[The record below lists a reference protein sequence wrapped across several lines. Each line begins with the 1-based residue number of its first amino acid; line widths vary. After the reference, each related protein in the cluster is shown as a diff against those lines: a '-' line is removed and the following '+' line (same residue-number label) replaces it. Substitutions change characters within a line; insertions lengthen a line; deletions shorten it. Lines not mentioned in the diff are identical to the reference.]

1 MNEIEKLKT
10 VMMAAAV
17 EIQSHWDCHCDEDGY
32 GPVNLMHRLEDGIA
46 SQYGYDAKT
55 VVDMQVALDKAL
67 ARIAELEQKC
77 KDHEVFIAAAFEVH
91 PNLDLDV
98 ERIGHKS

>member
-1 MNEIEKLKT
+1 MTEIEKLKT

-32 GPVNLMHRLEDGIA
+32 GPINLLRRLEDGIA

-55 VVDMQVALDKAL
+55 IVGMQVALDKAF
-67 ARIAELEQKC
+67 ARIAELEQQC
-77 KDHEVFIAAAFEVH
+77 KAHEVFITAAFEVH
-91 PNLDLDV
+91 PNLDLDIARL
-98 ERIGHKS
+98 EL